1 MPQLDVQDASSE
13 VPIGWLTRLAG
24 ATARVRAALRGALGD
39 PQLAAI
45 REAAEALERDGA
57 AVFANLGGWP
67 RPPVLG
73 GFIPDVYAVFDDCE
87 VALSMENERS
97 AVDASTRRQH
107 LALTAWSREAD
118 RRVYE
123 QIVVAGGRGGC
134 DRKMPSTA
142 AIARG
147 ARGP

>member
-1 MPQLDVQDASSE
+1 MPNGVELERFQ
-13 VPIGWLTRLAG
+13 T
-24 ATARVRAALRGALGD
+24 VR
-39 PQLAAI
+39 QS
-45 REAAEALERDGA
+45 EAAPESGE
-57 AVFANLGGWP
+57 P

-73 GFIPDVYAVFDDCE
+73 GFIPDVYAVFDDYE

-107 LALTAWSREAD
+107 DALTAWAREAD

-123 QIVVAGGRGGC
+123 QIVVAEGRGGC

-142 AIARG
+142 ASARG
-147 ARGP
+147 ASGP